1 MIRIGDILA
10 RRGPYSD
17 QYSTRRSQ
25 YSDVQDLNFSTSQI
39 FQQPF
44 FPPRTS
50 SYYRPQ
56 VVQPAMYP
64 PQQYAQEQDFPAW
77 TQQQPPQQPSR
88 WPTENPDETGLRT
101 ADTTLDDDFEAQM
114 GSL

>member
-1 MIRIGDILA
+1 
-10 RRGPYSD
+10 
-17 QYSTRRSQ
+17 
-25 YSDVQDLNFSTSQI
+25 
-39 FQQPF
+39 
-44 FPPRTS
+44 
-50 SYYRPQ
+50 
-56 VVQPAMYP
+56 MYP

-88 WPTENPDETGLRT
+88 WPTEDPDESGLRT